1 MRPDQKLAGAPI
13 QDPLRW
19 LAVVRHGQSTGN
31 VAAEAAEAAGAELI
45 DIPERDA
52 DVPLSDTGREQAT
65 ALKGYFDRMLADR
78 RPTIAVLSPYLR
90 ARETAQ
96 IALADLPVQ
105 VRVDERLR
113 DRELGVLDLLTAR
126 GVAAR
131 LPDEARRRARLGK
144 FYYRPPG
151 GESWSDVLLRL
162 RSLLRDLRADQPDG
176 RVVLFAH
183 DALVMLT
190 RYLVE
195 DLDEAALMAIAREVT
210 IANCSV
216 STWRR
221 TEGKLMPETFNDIR
235 HLVVEDA
242 PVTRQE
248 AVDARRH

>member
-1 MRPDQKLAGAPI
+1 MAAGNRAFGRAVHE
-13 QDPLRW
+13 PLRW

-31 VAAEAAEAAGAELI
+31 VAAEAAEAAGAEVI

-52 DVPLSDTGREQAT
+52 DVPLSGTGRAQAT
-65 ALKGYFDRMLADR
+65 ALSAYFADLPAER
-78 RPTIAVLSPYLR
+78 RPTVAVVSPYLR
-90 ARETAQ
+90 TRQTAEL
-96 IALADLPVQ
+96 ALAGVPVD

-131 LPDEARRRARLGK
+131 LPAEAQRRARLGK

-151 GESWSDVLLRL
+151 GESWTDVLLRL
-162 RSLLRDLRADQPDG
+162 RSLLRDLRTEFPDG

-183 DALVMLT
+183 DAVVLLV

-195 DLDEAALMAIAREVT
+195 GLDEAGLLAIAREVS

-216 STWRR
+216 SSWRR
-221 TEGKLMPETFNDIR
+221 TGGLLVAETFNDVG
-235 HLVVEDA
+235 HLGGGAA

-248 AVDARRH
+248 AVDAQRS